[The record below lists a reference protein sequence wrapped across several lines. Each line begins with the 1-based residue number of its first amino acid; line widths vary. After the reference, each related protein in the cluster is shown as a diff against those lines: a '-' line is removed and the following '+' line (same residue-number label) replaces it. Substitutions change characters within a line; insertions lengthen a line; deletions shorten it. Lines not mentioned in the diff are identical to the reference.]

1 MKNLS
6 DILLEKLKID
16 KDIDVITDYDLLSF
30 DEFVNHIHDNIM
42 KTTSNL
48 QIEKMLVSKCFPD
61 VSMPNYNFYY
71 IDPEKYRTHWN
82 YKYSIE
88 LVEKILKD
96 KDYTEFDVNRIY
108 VDNVIQLYVY
118 HYVNVNLS
126 DDDGDEHFVW
136 FIDRI
141 NKKYAIYQF
150 IKKDGGKWI
159 KKL

>member
-16 KDIDVITDYDLLSF
+16 KDIDVITDYDLLTF
-30 DEFVNHIHDNIM
+30 DELINHIQDNIM
-42 KTTSNL
+42 KTTSKL
-48 QIEKMLVSKCFPD
+48 QIEKMLVSKCFPN
-61 VSMPNYNFYY
+61 VSMPKYNFYY
-71 IDPEKYRTHWN
+71 VEPEKWRTHWEF
-82 YKYSIE
+82 KYYITEIE
-88 LVEKILKD
+88 KLLKD
-96 KDYTEFDVNRIY
+96 KTYKEDDIKQIY

-118 HYVNVNLS
+118 HYESVNLS
-126 DDDGDEHFVW
+126 DDDGDEHFIW